1 MNSRP
6 VKVVEEATVVEVRF
20 SPRQCTKCTES
31 TRQRQQ
37 PADLLAATR
46 GSSRYYQECVYSVA
60 SAVGGEASTRTVDL
74 VRLST

>member
-20 SPRQCTKCTES
+20 SPGRCTKCTES
-31 TRQRQQ
+31 TRRQRR
-37 PADLLAATR
+37 PADLLLTATR

-60 SAVGGEASTRTVDL
+60 SAVGGEASTRTV
-74 VRLST
+74 